1 MRDKLKDKNYFES
14 LINSRYKS
22 MDKSL
27 NMLND
32 GLIKDDRILS
42 VKKMMT
48 YDCLQIIGA
57 KYSIGAASSQELKND
72 ISNGIQL
79 LNEAIVD
86 NKGKIDAGNKIF
98 LDQYYVHIHQEILQ
112 YLSLAY
118 LLDIPETDFNVLV
131 NIIDRDNI
139 SDDLYEFII
148 KARFP
153 DRKQK
158 RAEEYDT
165 DKSVI
170 LKVYDKLRKATK
182 QSDKN
187 EAAKLVKF
195 FLEKSFYH
203 KDMNS
208 YNSHKSKANIYSGY
222 WSFEAAAV
230 VKILSLDD
238 SSFANNQ
245 YYPKDLVHFNN

>member
-1 MRDKLKDKNYFES
+1 MRDKLKDKDYFKSFIDNEYQS
-14 LINSRYKS
+14 IEKRINKF
-22 MDKSL
+22 KI
-27 NMLND
+27 
-32 GLIKDDRILS
+32 GEIKEDRILS
-42 VKKMMT
+42 VKKAMT
-48 YDCLQIIGA
+48 YSYLQIIGA
-57 KYSIGAASSQELKND
+57 KYSIGVTSFEELKND
-72 ISNGIQL
+72 ICNGIQL

-86 NKGKIDAGNKIF
+86 NNGKIHAGNNIF

-118 LLDIPETDFNVLV
+118 LLDIPEIDFKVLV

-153 DRKQK
+153 NREQK
-158 RAEEYDT
+158 RAEKYDK

-182 QSDKN
+182 LLDKD
-187 EAAKLVKF
+187 EASKLVKQ
-195 FLEKSFYH
+195 FLEKSYYH

-230 VKILSLDD
+230 VKILNLDD

-245 YYPKDLVHFNN
+245 YYPIDLVHFK